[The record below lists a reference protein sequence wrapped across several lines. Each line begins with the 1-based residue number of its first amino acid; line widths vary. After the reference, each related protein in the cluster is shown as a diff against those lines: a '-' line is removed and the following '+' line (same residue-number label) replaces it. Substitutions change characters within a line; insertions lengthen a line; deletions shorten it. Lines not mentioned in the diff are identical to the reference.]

1 LCERLLIFI
10 YKTTIRWQDCV
21 DGFKQA
27 DIDMGSAYHRKLD
40 WMNKAADIYLSENN
54 KMAGFVVKF
63 ADESGIS
70 LLYGY
75 KLNGDRKK
83 NLTRGQKS
91 SVATL
96 RKNYRQPQRNYVKI
110 LCCQIN

>member
-1 LCERLLIFI
+1 
-10 YKTTIRWQDCV
+10 
-21 DGFKQA
+21 
-27 DIDMGSAYHRKLD
+27 MGSAYHRKLD

-83 NLTRGQKS
+83 NLTRGSKKFSRHASEELS
-91 SVATL
+91 SAPEELREDIVSSDKLIRKTCVACNL
-96 RKNYRQPQRNYVKI
+96 QNFSDVYV
-110 LCCQIN
+110 